1 MPFSSNSTNQ
11 NENRLF
17 KQTKTS
23 RGVTFEKDM
32 TQEIRLFVEKLF
44 FKMPSSVQLQ
54 CPAFSFSVEHGML
67 TDILLLFTQGQERV
81 PIRLLLEYCI
91 DTGALPSFFKLD
103 NSAD

>member
-1 MPFSSNSTNQ
+1 VEKATNLFLA
-11 NENRLF
+11 LF

-44 FKMPSSVQLQ
+44 FKMPSS
-54 CPAFSFSVEHGML
+54 
-67 TDILLLFTQGQERV
+67 GQERV